1 MGMRRGALA
10 PMYIGM
16 AAAVAIGLPAVC
28 RAEPGTKARDSEVLR
43 ELRTLKNQVSEMNR
57 QMKQLQA
64 EHAVE
69 IDALKEQIRELRA
82 QRQGAAAP
90 EKTEASELA
99 ALRRLAKEECMGAA
113 EEKQKEPAFRAG
125 WLSLQSLNPEI
136 SVTGDMI
143 GLYTRQKDSRRRW
156 DTLFRCLG
164 LHFESYLDP
173 YTRFKAAVPIHED
186 GAELGE
192 AYMTRFGVLKDM
204 NLTLGK
210 FRQQFGVVNR
220 WHKHGLDQVDFPLA
234 LRQIFGNGGLNQTGI
249 SLDWRLPKL
258 WGASQELTLQI
269 AEGTNDRL
277 FGGNT
282 HGTPSILGHY
292 KSFRDLT
299 KDTYFE
305 WGATVLVGWND
316 EWLLLTPGG
325 PVNVYDSLC
334 TRVFGLDWSLLWEP
348 TGQMRHRNVEWRG
361 ELYLLNRDILA
372 PDGSGRDALNAWGAY
387 SYIQAKLSREW
398 DIGLR
403 VDYFQPDSKGYAVPA
418 SGLAPLAVSGSGA
431 CRWQIGPYITWH
443 QSPFVKYRLEYNHV
457 DGSGMGDPE
466 DVVMLQVIFAA
477 GPHKHERY

>member
-1 MGMRRGALA
+1 MGIRRGALV
-10 PMYIGM
+10 PMYVGM

-28 RAEPGTKARDSEVLR
+28 RAEPETKASDNEVLR
-43 ELRTLKNQVSEMNR
+43 ELRTLRNQISEMSR
-57 QMKQLQA
+57 QMKQIKA
-64 EHAVE
+64 EHAAE
-69 IDALKEQIRELRA
+69 IDALKEQIRDLRE
-82 QRQGAAAP
+82 RQTRVAAP
-90 EKTEASELA
+90 QKAEASELA
-99 ALRRLAKEECMGAA
+99 ELRRLAEQEARAAAEKEEKAA
-113 EEKQKEPAFRAG
+113 PFRAG

-136 SVTGDMI
+136 SIVGDMV
-143 GLYTRQKDSRRRW
+143 GRYRHQEDSRRRW
-156 DTLFRCLG
+156 HGLFRCLG

-173 YTRFKAAVPIHED
+173 YTRFKAAVPVHED

-234 LRQIFGNGGLNQTGI
+234 LRQIFGDGGLNQTGV
-249 SLDWRLPKL
+249 SLDWTLGKL

-269 AEGTNDRL
+269 TEGTNNRL

-282 HGTPSILGHY
+282 HGSPSILAHY

-305 WGATVLVGWND
+305 WGATALVGWND
-316 EWLLLTPGG
+316 EWVVLMPAG
-325 PVNVYDSLC
+325 PVTVHDSLC

-387 SYIQAKLSREW
+387 SYIQAKLSRQW

-403 VDYFQPDSKGYAVPA
+403 IDYFQPDSKGYAVPD
-418 SGLAPLAVSGSGA
+418 SGLAPLAVLKSNA

-443 QSPFVKYRLEYNHV
+443 QSPFVKLRLEYNHV
-457 DGSGMGDPE
+457 DGSGMEDSE
-466 DVVMLQVIFAA
+466 DVVMLQAIFAA